1 MQWYRSNDNV
11 RVLAAKPEDANL
23 DFCLEA
29 KKYGIDLYEIQTYD
43 FSAVAFLGK
52 SGKYFGESPT
62 KLITAPNQYLILFG
76 EKEWLVLGEKV
87 FNSLFQP
94 VGEAQTPETPAIKKL
109 AGKKFYLD
117 AGHGGTDPGAV
128 NNNFSLMEKIAALDV
143 CLFLGELL
151 EAQGAEVK
159 YSRTGDTYPGLTQ
172 RATEANNWG
181 ADCFISIHLNSA
193 DNKSASGIETL
204 VYSTTTP
211 AYKLAEIVQKN
222 MILAT
227 GWLNRGVKTRPDL
240 AVLKKTAM
248 PAILCEI
255 GFISND
261 EQALKLFDEKVQ
273 RKIANAICEGVVEYF
288 G

>member
-11 RVLAAKPEDANL
+11 RVLAAKPEDADP
-23 DFCLEA
+23 DFILKAKEYGFYLLEVR
-29 KKYGIDLYEIQTYD
+29 GYD
-43 FSAVAFLGK
+43 YISDTFIAQAGRYFGK
-52 SGKYFGESPT
+52 SAGELVAGPG
-62 KLITAPNQYLILFG
+62 QYLVLFG
-76 EKEWLVLGEKV
+76 ENEWLGVGEKI

-94 VGEAQTPETPAIKKL
+94 AGDTQKPETPPKRL

-117 AGHGGTDPGAV
+117 AGHGGTDPGAT
-128 NNNFSLMEKIAALDV
+128 NNNFGLMEKIAALDV

-159 YSRTGDTYPGLTQ
+159 YSRTGDTYPGPTQ

-211 AYKLAEIVQKN
+211 AYKLAEIVQQN
-222 MILAT
+222 MVQAT
-227 GWLNRGVKTRPDL
+227 GWLSRGVKTRPDL

-261 EQALKLFDEKVQ
+261 EQALRLFDEKVQ
-273 RKIANAICEGVVEYF
+273 RKIANAICEGVAEYF